1 MNIRFLTAIIAF
13 VAADAWAAA
22 LDRDAALLKM
32 QEDGAECISGV
43 ADDTGFWVMAVGE
56 SQIVSGKSEKTAL
69 DIASSNARNN
79 IAKSFST
86 QVQSAEESYY
96 SETQSAITESFKKWC
111 RTDTNVLLGGV
122 QVIKRYVEGGKAIS
136 VALLTQNQADASAKL
151 QEAIKGRPR
160 TVEATGQGRTLNDA
174 VEMAKR
180 NALEQVNGVTVEGSD
195 QTVDD
200 EIGRTRV
207 YSHVSG
213 FVKAFR
219 IASQGE
225 EGGQIT
231 VRIVAEV
238 AEQGGL
244 EENYGAKLASIGDA
258 VFYIVGAN
266 DDAVKKMSD
275 FFIGKGLKTTTHQGT
290 ADYKIELR
298 TTFSP
303 VENPIDGGKGTQ
315 LQMAVVCYDK
325 AGVQLFS
332 LENDPRKAATY
343 YGTPIRQAQK
353 CVTMAV
359 NQMSKPL
366 HQRLQKALDDI
377 VNNGRMVR
385 IVIRNVR
392 EKSQSAFVERLVTES
407 NDMPGASN
415 ASSTMKETEGTAT
428 IRLTLKGNPQD
439 FVDMLR
445 HRVPELPPALE
456 VSPNKIV
463 FEF

>member
-1 MNIRFLTAIIAF
+1 
-13 VAADAWAAA
+13 
-22 LDRDAALLKM
+22 
-32 QEDGAECISGV
+32 
-43 ADDTGFWVMAVGE
+43 
-56 SQIVSGKSEKTAL
+56 
-69 DIASSNARNN
+69 
-79 IAKSFST
+79 
-86 QVQSAEESYY
+86 
-96 SETQSAITESFKKWC
+96 
-111 RTDTNVLLGGV
+111 
-122 QVIKRYVEGGKAIS
+122 
-136 VALLTQNQADASAKL
+136 
-151 QEAIKGRPR
+151 
-160 TVEATGQGRTLNDA
+160 
-174 VEMAKR
+174 
-180 NALEQVNGVTVEGSD
+180 
-195 QTVDD
+195 
-200 EIGRTRV
+200 
-207 YSHVSG
+207 
-213 FVKAFR
+213 
-219 IASQGE
+219 
-225 EGGQIT
+225 
-231 VRIVAEV
+231 
-238 AEQGGL
+238 
-244 EENYGAKLASIGDA
+244 
-258 VFYIVGAN
+258 
-266 DDAVKKMSD
+266 
-275 FFIGKGLKTTTHQGT
+275 
-290 ADYKIELR
+290 
-298 TTFSP
+298 
-303 VENPIDGGKGTQ
+303 
-315 LQMAVVCYDK
+315 MAVVCYDK